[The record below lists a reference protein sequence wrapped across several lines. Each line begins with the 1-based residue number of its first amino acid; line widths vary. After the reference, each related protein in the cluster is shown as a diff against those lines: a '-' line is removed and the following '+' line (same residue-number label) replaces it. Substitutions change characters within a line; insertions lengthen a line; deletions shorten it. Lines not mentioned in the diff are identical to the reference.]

1 MQRDYEKKADT
12 EEQNLITDEEL
23 SLETVAK
30 V

>member
-1 MQRDYEKKADT
+1 MQRYYEKKADT